1 MEIIVRYFAAIAL
14 DLAKRA
20 RSNQCSKRDKNQQA
34 GYRKTCTFN
43 EQCLC
48 VLRYTSRFD
57 IKQRNRKLGY
67 QLKDILR
74 WQYQWVPLSL
84 CNLSLLSEGN
94 LVHHVPPVYND
105 YNNAKINWQIK
116 WLVLVH
122 YNIKDKPQLTW
133 ELCSP
138 MISILPPKKEKQIR
152 EVK

>member
-20 RSNQCSKRDKNQQA
+20 RSDQCSKKRQESP

-43 EQCLC
+43 EQYLC

-74 WQYQWVPLSL
+74 
-84 CNLSLLSEGN
+84 
-94 LVHHVPPVYND
+94 
-105 YNNAKINWQIK
+105 
-116 WLVLVH
+116 
-122 YNIKDKPQLTW
+122 
-133 ELCSP
+133 
-138 MISILPPKKEKQIR
+138 
-152 EVK
+152 